1 MRKCQCR
8 NETLTTKRVRAFGK
22 RVHNYMDAYLGL
34 AAVQHQQG
42 DDAVDDAQPE
52 MSCSLIE
59 KVVKKLSKP
68 HKGHRCI
75 MEQEHAFL
83 DSIIVKIKQ
92 EGGKMR
98 VVEDV
103 RVLV

>member
-1 MRKCQCR
+1 M
-8 NETLTTKRVRAFGK
+8 
-22 RVHNYMDAYLGL
+22 YMDAYLGL

-42 DDAVDDAQPE
+42 DDAVDAAQPE

-59 KVVKKLSKP
+59 TVVKKLSKP

-75 MEQEHAFL
+75 MEQEHAYL
-83 DSIIVKIKQ
+83 DEIIVAIKH

-98 VVEDV
+98 VGCSCPDFGVDVVESI
-103 RVLV
+103 LKLNYSILAT

>member
-1 MRKCQCR
+1 M
-8 NETLTTKRVRAFGK
+8 
-22 RVHNYMDAYLGL
+22 YMDAYLGL

-42 DDAVDDAQPE
+42 DDAVDAAQPE

-75 MEQEHAFL
+75 MEQEHAYL
-83 DSIIVKIKQ
+83 DEIIVAIKH

-98 VVEDV
+98 AG
-103 RVLV
+103 